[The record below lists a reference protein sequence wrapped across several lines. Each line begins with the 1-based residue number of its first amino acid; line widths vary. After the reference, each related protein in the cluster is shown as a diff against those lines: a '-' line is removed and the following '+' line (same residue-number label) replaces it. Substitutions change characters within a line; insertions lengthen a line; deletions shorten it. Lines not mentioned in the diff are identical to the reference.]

1 MPPGTL
7 PITVG
12 EKRVTLFVATLT
24 SFMGPFMISAV
35 NIALPDIQKAFGV
48 HAVLLSWIA
57 TAYLL
62 TIAAALVPAGRI
74 ADIHGRRKLF
84 SGGLGI
90 LALSS
95 ACAAAASSAEM
106 LIAARV
112 LQGFGAA
119 MVVTTGMPILIS
131 VFPLKERGRA
141 IGIYVSAVYIGL
153 SVGPPVGGFLT
164 ASLSWRWIF
173 ILVVPLNLAALYF
186 TRRHLKREWIDAPG
200 EKLDVAGSILYAA
213 ALVLLVYGASRL
225 PQISGGVMAAAGAL
239 GLLLFGAWQL
249 RVAHPVFEMRLF
261 FTSRVFTF
269 SSLAALIH
277 YGATFAV
284 TFLLS
289 LYLQYI
295 HGLSP
300 QSAGLVLMIQPVIMA
315 LVSPLAGRLSDRFE
329 PGWIATAGM
338 ALTAASLGILAFSI
352 GSGPPLDLIVGAL
365 ALLGLGFALFSS
377 PNMNAIM
384 SSVEKRYYG
393 IASGAVATMRLL
405 GQMAS
410 MAMATVLFAVYIG
423 PTEIRP
429 QVYPDFVRSIKIC
442 LTVFAVLCLAGIVFS
457 AYRGKLRP
465 REKATRDEAS
475 P

>member
-1 MPPGTL
+1 
-7 PITVG
+7 
-12 EKRVTLFVATLT
+12 
-24 SFMGPFMISAV
+24 
-35 NIALPDIQKAFGV
+35 
-48 HAVLLSWIA
+48 
-57 TAYLL
+57 
-62 TIAAALVPAGRI
+62 
-74 ADIHGRRKLF
+74 
-84 SGGLGI
+84 
-90 LALSS
+90 
-95 ACAAAASSAEM
+95 
-106 LIAARV
+106 
-112 LQGFGAA
+112 
-119 MVVTTGMPILIS
+119 
-131 VFPLKERGRA
+131 
-141 IGIYVSAVYIGL
+141 
-153 SVGPPVGGFLT
+153 VGGFLT